1 MARKVRHGRSDS
13 GMPQRSRRDRR
24 NLISPRRVASVE
36 SDGTAGNETATD
48 GHPFWV
54 ELIHQWTPPASS
66 NPAHGCTSAGTYVQ
80 ISAVQV
86 NTIHQ
91 RVRNLTV
98 ADIHTYYVVASR
110 RKVDSYWRVFKVMP

>member
-1 MARKVRHGRSDS
+1 MDS
-13 GMPQRSRRDRR
+13 
-24 NLISPRRVASVE
+24 ASKLQP
-36 SDGTAGNETATD
+36 GA
-48 GHPFWV
+48 W
-54 ELIHQWTPPASS
+54 LR
-66 NPAHGCTSAGTYVQ
+66 TSAGTYVQ